1 MTRWLD
7 EREAR
12 AWRSMQS
19 VLQPLETALN
29 RQLARDSALSTAD
42 YGVLVALSEA
52 DHHRMRIR
60 ELVRSTGWEKSR
72 VSHQIRRMESRG
84 LVVRQ
89 ECPTDARGAFIRLTA
104 QGLVTIQQAA
114 PAHVDEVRRLVVDV
128 LTPQQL
134 DQLAEI
140 TEAIGRS
147 LDLDEQVTP
156 RAADPVERAEP
167 DVATVEA

>member
-12 AWRSMQS
+12 AWRGLQT

-60 ELVRSTGWEKSR
+60 ELVQSTGWEKSR

-128 LTPQQL
+128 LTPEQL
-134 DQLAEI
+134 DHLAGI
-140 TEAIGRS
+140 AAAIGRS
-147 LDLDEQVTP
+147 LELEGHATP
-156 RAADPVERAEP
+156 TQEDPVEPIEP